1 MKQWVLSLFLMA
13 GSVGLY
19 AQNAEDIIKSAR
31 EYTMKGDFENTIL
44 VLKNG
49 LGKYPDNAEIMQ
61 ELALAYYSTQRN
73 PQALEALK
81 PLLESSKPEETVF
94 QIAGLIYRS
103 SQLPKEAEK
112 NYKSGLKLYPKS
124 GMLHNEYGQLMEI
137 MEPGRG
143 EGIKLWEKGIEVDP
157 GFAANYYH
165 SARYYSMVNNSVWAL
180 LYGEM
185 FVNLDS
191 YSNRTIEVK
200 NMLFQFY
207 KKIFAFGFSGL
218 NEKNSFEKVVS
229 DCFFKQKSF
238 AATGITPESLS
249 AIRTRFILDWYNSN
263 ESKKYPF
270 RLFERQQQMLREG
283 MFDAYNQWLFG
294 GASNMA
300 TFQSWTKAHTEEYQ
314 AFTKFQR
321 QQLFVVNTGQYYKM

>member
-1 MKQWVLSLFLMA
+1 MKQWVLSIFFLA
-13 GSVGLY
+13 GSVSLF
-19 AQNAEDIIKSAR
+19 AQNAEDVIKSAR
-31 EYTMKGDFENTIL
+31 DFSMKGDPENAIL

-49 LGKYPDNAEIMQ
+49 LEKYPDNSEIMQ
-61 ELALAYYSTQRN
+61 ELAMTYYSTQRN
-73 PQALEALK
+73 PQAMEAIK
-81 PLLESSKPEETVF
+81 PLLASAKPEETVF

-112 NYKSGLKLYPKS
+112 NYKAGIKLYPKS
-124 GMLHNEYGQLMEI
+124 GMLYNEYGQLMEI

-143 EGIKLWEKGIEVDP
+143 EGIKLWEKGIEMNP

-165 SARYYSMVNNSVWAL
+165 SARYYNMMNNSVWVL

-218 NEKNSFEKVVS
+218 NEKNPFEKLVS
-229 DCFFKQKSF
+229 DCFFKQKSL
-238 AATGITPESLS
+238 AASGITPESLS
-249 AIRTRFILDWYNSN
+249 AIRTRFILDWYNSA

-294 GASNMA
+294 GAANMA
-300 TFQSWTKAHTEEYQ
+300 VFQNWTKAHTEEYQ
-314 AFTKFQR
+314 TFTKFQR
-321 QQLFVVNTGQYYKM
+321 QQLFVVNAGQYYRM

>member
-1 MKQWVLSLFLMA
+1 MKHWILSLFLVIF
-13 GSVGLY
+13 SVC
-19 AQNAEDIIKSAR
+19 AFSQNADEIIKSAR
-31 EYTMKGDFENTIL
+31 EFTMKGDFENSIL

-49 LGKYPDNAEIMQ
+49 LEKYPDNSEIRQ

-81 PLLESSKPEETVF
+81 PLLSNPKAEETVF

-103 SQLPKEAEK
+103 SQLPREAEK
-112 NYKSGLKLYPKS
+112 IYKSGLKLYPKS

-143 EGIKLWEKGIEVDP
+143 EGIKLWEKGIELDP
-157 GFAANYYH
+157 GFAGNYYQA
-165 SARYYSMVNNSVWAL
+165 ARYYTMTNNSIWAL

-191 YSNRTIEVK
+191 YSNRSIEIK
-200 NMLFQFY
+200 YMLFQFY

-218 NEKNSFEKVVS
+218 NDKNPFEKLVS

-238 AATGITPESLS
+238 ASAGITPESLS
-249 AIRTRFILDWYNSN
+249 AIRTRFILDWYNSAD
-263 ESKKYPF
+263 SKKYPF

-300 TFQSWTKAHTEEYQ
+300 EFQNWTKAHNEEYQ
-314 AFTKFQR
+314 SFTKFQR
-321 QQLFVVNTGQYYKM
+321 QQLFVVHSGQYYKM

>member
-1 MKQWVLSLFLMA
+1 MKKWVLTLFLLA
-13 GSVGLY
+13 GSVSLI
-19 AQNAEDIIKSAR
+19 AQSADDIIKSAR
-31 EYTMKGDFENTIL
+31 EFTMKGDFENSIM

-49 LGKYPDNAEIMQ
+49 LEKFPDNAEIRQ
-61 ELALAYYSTQRN
+61 ELALAYYSIQRN

-81 PLLESSKPEETVF
+81 PLLDNPRADETVF
-94 QIAGLIYRS
+94 QVAGLIYRS

-112 NYKSGLKLYPKS
+112 IYKSGLKLYPKS

-137 MEPGRG
+137 IEPGRG
-143 EGIKLWEKGIEVDP
+143 EGIKLWEKGIELDP
-157 GFAANYYH
+157 GFAGNYFH
-165 SARYYSMVNNSVWAL
+165 AARYYSMTNNSVWAL
-180 LYGEM
+180 MYGEM

-218 NEKNSFEKVVS
+218 NNKNTFEKVVS
-229 DCFFKQKSF
+229 DCLFKQKSIGI
-238 AATGITPESLS
+238 AGITPESLS
-249 AIRTRFILDWYNSN
+249 AIRARFILDWFSTA

-270 RLFERQQQMLREG
+270 RLFERHQQMLREG
-283 MFDAYNQWLFG
+283 IFDAYNQWLFG
-294 GASNMA
+294 GAANMA
-300 TFQSWTKAHTEEYQ
+300 VFQNWTKAHSEEYQ

-321 QQLFVVNTGQYYKM
+321 QQLFVVNAGQYYKM